1 MISLEKT
8 IAWIKNLLGL
18 EKPRGTGI
26 SIIIPFRAPKND
38 YRRTLNLDWVLRY
51 WSAQLPGAELIVS
64 DDPFDNRAFSKSA
77 AINAG
82 VYRSTGDILVLVD
95 ADGYID
101 ADAIVHCA
109 EEIRKEEARGR
120 RLWFVPYR
128 KFYRLNQEASDIL
141 LNSDPADPAMFSNP
155 PEPCQIQGDADPNV
169 GHWYG
174 AMAQILSRT
183 AYNIVGG
190 WDERFR
196 GWGGEDH
203 AAMRA
208 TDTLYWHHKSLPDQV
223 LHLWHP
229 QIGPQGT
236 AAWIH
241 WKERMWEGQEDPA
254 VNDRLSWRYYHA
266 MGNKKRMRKLV
277 DEGLKLSYRL
287 IWTDIECERRRHHK
301 HHHRKSC

>member
-1 MISLEKT
+1 VINLKKT
-8 IAWIKNLLGL
+8 IEWIKELLGF

-26 SIIIPFRAPKND
+26 SIIIPFRAPKTD
-38 YRRTLNLDWVLRY
+38 YRRRLNLDWLLRY
-51 WSAQLPGAELIVS
+51 WTVQLPGAEVIVS
-64 DDPFDNRAFSKSA
+64 DDPHVNGAFSKSA
-77 AINAG
+77 AVNAG
-82 VYRSTGDILVLVD
+82 VYRSTGDILVIVD

-101 ADAIVHCA
+101 ADAVVHCA
-109 EEIRKEEARGR
+109 DEIRKEAARGR

-128 KFYRLNQEASDIL
+128 KFYRLNEAASDL
-141 LNSDPADPAMFSNP
+141 LLSSDPADPCMFSNP
-155 PEPCQIQGDADPNV
+155 PDPERIQGDADPNV

-236 AAWIH
+236 ASWIH
-241 WKERMWEGQEDPA
+241 WKERMWEGQSTAA
-254 VNDRLSWRYYHA
+254 VNDKLSWRYYHA

-277 DEGLKLSYRL
+277 DESLEVSYRL
-287 IWTDIECERRRHHK
+287 TWSSDECNNAVENPVRAW
-301 HHHRKSC
+301 SA

>member
-1 MISLEKT
+1 MV
-8 IAWIKNLLGL
+8 
-18 EKPRGTGI
+18 
-26 SIIIPFRAPKND
+26 RA
-38 YRRTLNLDWVLRY
+38 
-51 WSAQLPGAELIVS
+51 LPQ
-64 DDPFDNRAFSKSA
+64 
-77 AINAG
+77 
-82 VYRSTGDILVLVD
+82 IL
-95 ADGYID
+95 
-101 ADAIVHCA
+101 
-109 EEIRKEEARGR
+109 
-120 RLWFVPYR
+120 
-128 KFYRLNQEASDIL
+128 
-141 LNSDPADPAMFSNP
+141 P
-155 PEPCQIQGDADPNV
+155 PERGCFQTVAGIRPRESLHVLLPPDPECIQGDADPNI

-174 AMAQILSRT
+174 AMAQILSR
-183 AYNIVGG
+183 AAFHMVGG

-241 WKERMWEGQEDPA
+241 WKERMWEGQSDPA
-254 VNDRLSWRYYHA
+254 ANDRLSWRYYHA

-277 DEGLKLSYRL
+277 DEGRNH
-287 IWTDIECERRRHHK
+287 WIECERHRHHK

>member
-8 IAWIKNLLGL
+8 IAWIKNFLEL

-26 SIIIPFRAPKND
+26 SIIIPFRAPKHD
-38 YRRTLNLDWVLRY
+38 LQRTRNLDWVLRY

-64 DDPFDNRAFSKSA
+64 DDDDPSRPFSKSA
-77 AINAG
+77 AINRGFA
-82 VYRSTGDILVLVD
+82 RSRGDILVLVD

-101 ADAIVHCA
+101 ADAIIHCA
-109 EEIRKEEARGR
+109 KEIRKEEARGR

-128 KFYRLNQEASDIL
+128 KFYRLNEGASRL
-141 LNSDPADPAMFSNP
+141 LLESDPANPYMFSYP
-155 PEPCQIQGDADPNV
+155 PDPECIQGDADPNV

-174 AMAQILSRT
+174 AMAQILSR
-183 AYNIVGG
+183 AAFHMVGG

-241 WKERMWEGQEDPA
+241 WKERMWEGQSDPA
-254 VNDRLSWRYYHA
+254 TNDRLSWRYYHA

-277 DEGLKLSYRL
+277 DEGRSHWL
-287 IWTDIECERRRHHK
+287 ECERRRHHK